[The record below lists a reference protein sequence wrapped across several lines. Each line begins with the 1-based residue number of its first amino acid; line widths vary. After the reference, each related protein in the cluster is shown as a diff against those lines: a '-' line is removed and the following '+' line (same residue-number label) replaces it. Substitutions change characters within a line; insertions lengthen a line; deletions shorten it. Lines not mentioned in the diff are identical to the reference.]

1 MLEIARFFAWVLCP
15 WHTLYDIPMAMMPCS
30 YVPTTRK
37 EGAITNLKE
46 KATVPGNYEHQT
58 LLANTSNCQ
67 IHFFYFQNRL
77 QCFFMWY
84 NMVRSVFFFV
94 FFLQRKLYC
103 KSVVT
108 DFKLRILQMV
118 QLQGRRSRLCVFVI
132 YASWLAFR
140 EASII
145 HRMHVLYFCSEK
157 VVLIKNVILCRVCTV
172 NAVTWSLGAYSSST
186 NV

>member
-1 MLEIARFFAWVLCP
+1 
-15 WHTLYDIPMAMMPCS
+15 MAMMPCS

-67 IHFFYFQNRL
+67 IHFFLFPKPITMLFYVIQHGEK
-77 QCFFMWY
+77 C
-84 NMVRSVFFFV
+84 FFFV

-103 KSVVT
+103 KSVVI

-118 QLQGRRSRLCVFVI
+118 QLQGRRSTLCVFVI

-172 NAVTWSLGAYSSST
+172 NAVT
-186 NV
+186 

>member
-1 MLEIARFFAWVLCP
+1 
-15 WHTLYDIPMAMMPCS
+15 MPCS

-67 IHFFYFQNRL
+67 IHFFFISKTD
-77 QCFFMWY
+77 Y
-84 NMVRSVFFFV
+84 NAFLCDTTWLEVFFFV

-103 KSVVT
+103 KSVVI

-118 QLQGRRSRLCVFVI
+118 QLQGRRSTLCVFVI

-140 EASII
+140 KASII

-172 NAVTWSLGAYSSST
+172 NAVT
-186 NV
+186 

>member
-1 MLEIARFFAWVLCP
+1 
-15 WHTLYDIPMAMMPCS
+15 MAMMPCS

-67 IHFFYFQNRL
+67 THFFFI
-77 QCFFMWY
+77 
-84 NMVRSVFFFV
+84 
-94 FFLQRKLYC
+94 
-103 KSVVT
+103 KSVVI

-118 QLQGRRSRLCVFVI
+118 QLQGRRSTLCVFVI

-140 EASII
+140 KASII

-172 NAVTWSLGAYSSST
+172 NAVT
-186 NV
+186 

>member
-1 MLEIARFFAWVLCP
+1 
-15 WHTLYDIPMAMMPCS
+15 MAMMPCS

-67 IHFFYFQNRL
+67 IQFFLFPKSIRML
-77 QCFFMWY
+77 FLM
-84 NMVRSVFFFV
+84 FFFV
-94 FFLQRKLYC
+94 FFLQRKLYR
-103 KSVVT
+103 KSVVI

-132 YASWLAFR
+132 YACWLAFR
-140 EASII
+140 EANII
-145 HRMHVLYFCSEK
+145 HRMHVCIFVQKKL
-157 VVLIKNVILCRVCTV
+157 
-172 NAVTWSLGAYSSST
+172 SSSKMSFYA
-186 NV
+186 VFVL

>member
-1 MLEIARFFAWVLCP
+1 MNTKHSWQ
-15 WHTLYDIPMAMMPCS
+15 
-30 YVPTTRK
+30 TR
-37 EGAITNLKE
+37 
-46 KATVPGNYEHQT
+46 ATVKY
-58 LLANTSNCQ
+58 
-67 IHFFYFQNRL
+67 IFFYFQTD
-77 QCFFMWY
+77 Y
-84 NMVRSVFFFV
+84 NAFLCDTTWLEVFFFV

-103 KSVVT
+103 KSVVI

-172 NAVTWSLGAYSSST
+172 NAVT
-186 NV
+186 